1 MPRSDIVPDA
11 APSGDHRTR
20 PRRRGQALEMA
31 ILQAAIAEIE
41 VSGYPALSVERVAER
56 AKASKASLY
65 RRWPSKVELVMAAV
79 YYLLP
84 EPASGVDTGSLREDL
99 FVLFRSAADLLAGP
113 GGTAIRGL
121 VSDVLRDP
129 ELAARFRNYTR
140 GRSVAAMR
148 EVTRRAA
155 DRGELGPGMI
165 TTRQLEAGLWVM
177 RFHFLIHG
185 SPVPD
190 RVIVQIV
197 DEVVLP
203 LLHAAAD
210 CNAPSA
216 TRDCTSDNKS
226 KGSMVSR
233 PAVDGVADVS

>member
-1 MPRSDIVPDA
+1 MSSSDIRLESVVT
-11 APSGDHRTR
+11 PSADHRTR
-20 PRRRGQALEMA
+20 PRRRGQTLDMA
-31 ILQAAIAEIE
+31 ILEATIAEIE
-41 VSGYPALSVERVAER
+41 VYGYAALSMERVAER

-99 FVLFRSAADLLAGP
+99 LALFRSAADLLAGP

-148 EVTRRAA
+148 EVIKRAA
-155 DRGELGPGMI
+155 DRGELGTGPI

-177 RFHFLIHG
+177 RFHFLIYG
-185 SPVPD
+185 SPIPD
-190 RVIVQIV
+190 EVIIEIV

-203 LLHAAAD
+203 LLHAA
-210 CNAPSA
+210 S
-216 TRDCTSDNKS
+216 
-226 KGSMVSR
+226 VS
-233 PAVDGVADVS
+233 